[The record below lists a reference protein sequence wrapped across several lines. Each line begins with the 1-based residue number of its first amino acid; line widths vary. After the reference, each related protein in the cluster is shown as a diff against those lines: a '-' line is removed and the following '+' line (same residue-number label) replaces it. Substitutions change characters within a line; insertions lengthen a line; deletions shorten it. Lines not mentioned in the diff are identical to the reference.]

1 MTVRVNG
8 VATANTTFENFNAP
22 VSEKAQSSVP
32 ERVGD
37 FAEKDP
43 NVLLAGAN
51 GVDRAKL
58 LRAELLERTSDSFDF
73 NLIQGVRNNP
83 NVTPEFI
90 REVVAMA
97 RRLETRPEWLLA
109 VMSFETGG
117 TFSPSQRNPLSGAT
131 GLIQFLPS
139 TAASRPLN
147 TSTEALAR
155 LTPVEQLRYVEL
167 YLARFKGRLNTLEG
181 VYTAVLSGS
190 PRPDPRT
197 ALFRQGTRD
206 YAQNQGLDLNRDG
219 VITSGEATA
228 QVAARLFGGVNRVQQ
243 RLIELGLLG
252 IERPTGSY
260 GPKTFAAIQEFQRRE
275 GLPVTGLLDE
285 RTGRALF
292 GLGKPQLEAPKPP
305 VTESPVPS
313 GNLARGDRGSEV
325 KKLQDLLVDL
335 GHMTRE
341 QVATGPGIF
350 GPRTEAAVSEFQ
362 RANGLAVTGRLDEAT
377 RAALGAIVSGVRRG
391 ARGPLVAALQ
401 QRLVELGY
409 MTQAEVRTGPGI
421 FGPRTEAA
429 LKRFQAESG
438 ITQTGIFGVMTYR
451 ALQKAES
458 GRTERVVPGQTV
470 PAGGGSS
477 LPHGRPVSGRI
488 TSGFGLRSDPMSGN
502 IKSHKGIDI
511 GAPIGTPVRTT
522 GNGRIIYANEG
533 NNGGFGKL
541 VIVDHGNG
549 YHTYY
554 AHLSRINVRE
564 GQRVSDGQV
573 IGAVGSTGRS
583 TGPHLHYEIRRSS
596 TPRPFTGEAI
606 NPAPF
611 LDRR

>member
-97 RRLETRPEWLLA
+97 QRLETRPEWLLA

-197 ALFRQGTRD
+197 ALFRQGTRE
-206 YAQNQGLDLNRDG
+206 YEQNRGLDLNRDG

-243 RLIELGLLG
+243 RLIDLGLLG

-260 GPKTFAAIQEFQRRE
+260 GPMTFAAIQEFQRRE

-285 RTGRALF
+285 TTGRALF
-292 GLGKPQLEAPKPP
+292 GLGKPQLAPPTPP
-305 VTESPVPS
+305 VTESPVPG

-362 RANGLAVTGRLDEAT
+362 RANGLGVTGRLDEAT
-377 RAALGAIVSGVRRG
+377 RAAMGAIVGGVRRG

-401 QRLVELGY
+401 QRLVDLGY
-409 MTQAEVRTGPGI
+409 MTQAEVNTGPGI

-429 LKRFQAESG
+429 LKRFQAGSG
-438 ITQTGIFGVMTYR
+438 ITETGIFGVMTYR
-451 ALQKAES
+451 ALQKAVSE
-458 GRTERVVPGQTV
+458 RTERVVPGQTV
-470 PAGGGSS
+470 PAGGASS
-477 LPHGRPVSGRI
+477 LPNENKPSGVEALS
-488 TSGFGLRSDPMSGN
+488 TKGARSPSADL
-502 IKSHKGIDI
+502 DFER
-511 GAPIGTPVRTT
+511 AYRFVR
-522 GNGRIIYANEG
+522 RVE
-533 NNGGFGKL
+533 GGFSNHPADRGGRTKYGVTQESYNEYRRRIGKPPQDVTKITEDEVRDFYWRIWRESGADKLPFPVNL
-541 VIVDHGNG
+541 VHFD
-549 YHTYY
+549 
-554 AHLSRINVRE
+554 A
-564 GQRVSDGQV
+564 
-573 IGAVGSTGRS
+573 AV
-583 TGPHLHYEIRRSS
+583 HH
-596 TPRPFTGEAI
+596 
-606 NPAPF
+606 
-611 LDRR
+611 